1 MERKKNL
8 EESAWLMQRW
18 RKTSKTKKTTTT
30 KKTGKSQNFTNSISY
45 NLNFIGSE
53 LSRGMPTEVC
63 SLDCKF

>member
-18 RKTSKTKKTTTT
+18 RKTKKNNKTK